1 MLDFSSQRDYGV
13 SSQAW
18 EIHTNHIT
26 YHCSTSKELPK
37 GIQGTKALDKMP
49 LLIPYEVGLSH
60 SHPFSSAQHAR
71 AMCKH
76 KTLFF

>member
-18 EIHTNHIT
+18 EIHSDHMT

-37 GIQGTKALDKMP
+37 GIRHQSPGQDAVANT
-49 LLIPYEVGLSH
+49 I
-60 SHPFSSAQHAR
+60 
-71 AMCKH
+71 
-76 KTLFF
+76 